1 MARGWLIG
9 CAIVAVLMGVAANAI
24 AAPADGIQV
33 DGAYAL
39 ADAKSPQLGYVYFT
53 VSAAQD
59 DADVLLGGHSP
70 LAEAVSLFIP
80 NRLAAKLKSGD
91 AQSLPV
97 DGHVPLV
104 LQPRGPHLIL
114 KGLMHPLHP
123 GQKIPVTL
131 TFQHAAP
138 VDIVVEVMVR
148 TPAAG
153 APRLPHGVK
162 ID

>member
-1 MARGWLIG
+1 MTGGWLIR
-9 CAIVAVLMGVAANAI
+9 CAKAAVLMGVATNAI
-24 AAPADGIQV
+24 AAPTDGIQV

-39 ADAKSPQLGYVYFT
+39 ADTRSPSLGYVYFT
-53 VSAAQD
+53 VSAAKD
-59 DADVLLGGHSP
+59 DADVLVGGHSP
-70 LAEAVSLFIP
+70 VAGAVSLFIP
-80 NRLAAKLKSGD
+80 NHRAVPVMPGD
-91 AQSLPV
+91 AQSLPI

-153 APRLPHGVK
+153 APRLPHGLK

>member
-1 MARGWLIG
+1 MTGGWLIR
-9 CAIVAVLMGVAANAI
+9 CAIAAVLMGVATIAV

-39 ADAKSPQLGYVYFT
+39 ADGKSPLVGYVYFT

-70 LAEAVSLFIP
+70 VAATVSLFIP
-80 NRLAAKLKSGD
+80 NRRAVPVKPGD

-138 VDIVVEVMVR
+138 MDIVVEVMVR